1 MKRLTS
7 LGGSP
12 YARPLDL
19 CSFCYYSTLVV
30 DYGCYILRRQR
41 DGPCEYST
49 WITVAM
55 LDLVPEGSMKL
66 FIGWPGHCSA
76 STFSEN
82 ASSKFP
88 IHLAGNVAYCE
99 RFEKASIRLIRG
111 LSALCLLVIF
121 VAVAYDVLVV
131 QPFNDQSS
139 IPVARYLNPT
149 FSDLPILSMA
159 SWMVSIVG
167 VVMQTHGN

>member
-1 MKRLTS
+1 MIWCQCCLNGWIHMS
-7 LGGSP
+7 LSGSP
-12 YARPLDL
+12 YACPLVL

-49 WITVAM
+49 WITVVM

-66 FIGWPGHCSA
+66 FIGWPRHCSA

-82 ASSKFP
+82 FLSKFP
-88 IHLAGNVAYCE
+88 IHLVGNVAYCE
-99 RFEKASIRLIRG
+99 RFEKALIHLIWG

-121 VAVAYDVLVV
+121 AVVAYDILVNSKR
-131 QPFNDQSS
+131 FR
-139 IPVARYLNPT
+139 I
-149 FSDLPILSMA
+149 
-159 SWMVSIVG
+159 MV
-167 VVMQTHGN
+167 T

>member
-1 MKRLTS
+1 MTG

-12 YARPLDL
+12 YACPLVL

-49 WITVAM
+49 WITVVM

-66 FIGWPGHCSA
+66 SIGWPGHCSA

-88 IHLAGNVAYCE
+88 VHLAENVAYCG

-121 VAVAYDVLVV
+121 VVVAYDVLVV
-131 QPFNDQSS
+131 RPINDQSS
-139 IPVARYLNPT
+139 VLIARYRSLSFLYLQSLNRAP
-149 FSDLPILSMA
+149 
-159 SWMVSIVG
+159 WMVSIVG

>member
-1 MKRLTS
+1 
-7 LGGSP
+7 
-12 YARPLDL
+12 
-19 CSFCYYSTLVV
+19 
-30 DYGCYILRRQR
+30 
-41 DGPCEYST
+41 
-49 WITVAM
+49 M

-88 IHLAGNVAYCE
+88 VHLAENVAYCE

-121 VAVAYDVLVV
+121 VAVAFDVLVAR
-131 QPFNDQSS
+131 PFSDKSS
-139 IPVARYLNPT
+139 IPIARYRGLPFSYLQLNRAP
-149 FSDLPILSMA
+149 
-159 SWMVSIVG
+159 WMVSIVG
-167 VVMQTHGN
+167 VVMQMHDN